1 MNATPS
7 SLSNRFAVLSIEN
20 ASDFPKQSED
30 VPNIPS
36 PKEVQKILRPRW
48 ERRRLPK
55 AYTVASLTPGEAAL
69 YLKVEVQTIDTQEK
83 RLVRA
88 LLDSGATGLFID
100 REYVKS
106 NRLPTRKLSHP
117 IPVYNV
123 DGSPNEA
130 GSISEVVELLLRYDG
145 HSERALFAVTGLGK
159 QKMILGYTWLRDHN
173 PDVDW
178 QTREVR
184 MSRCPHSSNCP
195 GCAQLRKL
203 ERKAK
208 AKEDKCIHACR
219 LGPTPEPPEETEQDD
234 DDPTPISDLPFD
246 IEDGDR
252 VWTTG
257 LFPQAEEVRAVSSV
271 SQ

>member
-1 MNATPS
+1 M
-7 SLSNRFAVLSIEN
+7 
-20 ASDFPKQSED
+20 QSED
-30 VPNIPS
+30 VPKVP
-36 PKEVQKILRPRW
+36 PPREVQKVLRPRW
-48 ERRRLPK
+48 ERRRLPR

-69 YLKVEVQTIDTQEK
+69 YLKVEVETIDTQEK
-83 RLVRA
+83 RLIRA

-106 NRLPTRKLSHP
+106 NRLPTRKLSQP

-173 PDVDW
+173 PDVNW
-178 QTREVR
+178 QTGEVK
-184 MSRCPHSSNCP
+184 MSRCPHSSGCS
-195 GCAQLRKL
+195 GCARLHKL

-208 AKEDKCIHACR
+208 TKQEECIHACR
-219 LGPTPEPPEETEQDD
+219 LGPMPEPPEETEKEDEDD
-234 DDPTPISDLPFD
+234 TTPISDLPFD